1 MRSSDIASRIDELR
15 SELGQWQKKMEEA
28 VDQLALL
35 GAESGI
41 ESETLTDLA
50 RTFQLR
56 VADLQETAGAF
67 RYPGWYI
74 REKMRNDPWRQ
85 HLG

>member
-1 MRSSDIASRIDELR
+1 MKSSDITSQIDELR
-15 SELGQWQKKMEEA
+15 RELSQWQKKMESA
-28 VDQLALL
+28 IDQLALL
-35 GAESGI
+35 GSESGI
-41 ESETLTDLA
+41 DSETLTDLA
-50 RTFQLR
+50 KTFQLR

>member
-1 MRSSDIASRIDELR
+1 MRSDDVAARIDELR
-15 SELGQWQKKMEEA
+15 CELSDWQKKMQEA
-28 VDQLALL
+28 IDQLALL

-41 ESETLTDLA
+41 DSETLTDLA
-50 RTFQLR
+50 STFRLR

-67 RYPGWYI
+67 RYPGWHI
-74 REKMRNDPWRQ
+74 REKMRNDPWQQ

>member
-1 MRSSDIASRIDELR
+1 MTSEDIASRIDELR
-15 SELGQWQKKMEEA
+15 CELSDWQKKMESA
-28 VDQLALL
+28 IDQLALL
-35 GAESGI
+35 GAKSGI
-41 ESETLTDLA
+41 DPETLAELA
-50 RTFQLR
+50 DTFRLR

-67 RYPGWYI
+67 RYPEWYI